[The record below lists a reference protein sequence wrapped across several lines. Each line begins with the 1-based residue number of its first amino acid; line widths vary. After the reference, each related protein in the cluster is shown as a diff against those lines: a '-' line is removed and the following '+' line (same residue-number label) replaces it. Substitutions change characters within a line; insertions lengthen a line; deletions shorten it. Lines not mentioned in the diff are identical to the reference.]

1 MDFRRKNLKVR
12 TQYNNF
18 KFSRTFLAL
27 VAYYY
32 ARRAAIA
39 RLPVLKKSAVKFKML
54 YRVLTLRFFL
64 LKWMLLMYS
73 VWKYSRPQWPH

>member
-1 MDFRRKNLKVR
+1 MDFRRKSLKVR

-39 RLPVLKKSAVKFKML
+39 RLPVLKECGKIQNVASSSDFDI
-54 YRVLTLRFFL
+54 FFPEIHPLGL
-64 LKWMLLMYS
+64 L
-73 VWKYSRPQWPH
+73 

>member
-1 MDFRRKNLKVR
+1 MDFRIKSLKVR
-12 TQYNNF
+12 TQSNNF

-64 LKWMLLMYS
+64 
-73 VWKYSRPQWPH
+73 QHT

>member
-1 MDFRRKNLKVR
+1 MDFRRKSLKVR

-39 RLPVLKKSAVKFKML
+39 RLPVLKKSAVKSVKFKML

-64 LKWMLLMYS
+64 
-73 VWKYSRPQWPH
+73 QHT